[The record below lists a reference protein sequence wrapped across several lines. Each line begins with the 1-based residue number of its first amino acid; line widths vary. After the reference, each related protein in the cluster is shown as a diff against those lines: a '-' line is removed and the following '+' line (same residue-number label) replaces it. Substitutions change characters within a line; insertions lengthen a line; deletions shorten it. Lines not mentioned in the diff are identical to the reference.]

1 MKKSGV
7 EGVKGDDDVGK
18 AMTMN
23 CVEIGSKGSSS
34 IKHGWWTSVP
44 ACAVTHHHHIPTTA
58 KGQQAMRSTPNPL
71 VFSNI
76 IVLTPFSILFSYRFE
91 VVSATKITIEI
102 KMADIYIRQIKI

>member
-58 KGQQAMRSTPNPL
+58 KGQQAMRNCKKYVAL
-71 VFSNI
+71 
-76 IVLTPFSILFSYRFE
+76 LTTRCS
-91 VVSATKITIEI
+91 TKI
-102 KMADIYIRQIKI
+102 IRSKSAQIFLMMGPVSWFIAFRLELVNA